1 MFKRHRYP
9 KDIILQAVYFKS
21 RFSLSYRDIEELFRI
36 RGVQVD
42 HATLQRWVLKFSPM
56 IERNAHRRKFKVGDS
71 WRMDETY
78 VRVSGKDR
86 YLYRAVDKSGATVD
100 FLLTKRRM
108 KGSAQKFL
116 NKVLS
121 NNPKPRVINIDK
133 SGANTAGIL
142 TINKRSIWSTLKVQ
156 IRRVKYLNDIIEQ
169 DHRAIKRRI
178 SITTGFKEFE
188 SAQRTLAAIETTHMI
203 RKNQIRNPHASWFDT
218 FKSLAV

>member
-42 HATLQRWVLKFSPM
+42 HATLQRWVFKFSPM

-121 NNPKPRVINIDK
+121 NNPKPRVIN
-133 SGANTAGIL
+133 NTG
-142 TINKRSIWSTLKVQ
+142 VQ
-156 IRRVKYLNDIIEQ
+156 
-169 DHRAIKRRI
+169 RI
-178 SITTGFKEFE
+178 
-188 SAQRTLAAIETTHMI
+188 
-203 RKNQIRNPHASWFDT
+203 
-218 FKSLAV
+218 